1 MRVWDIAPEKL
12 CRQHL
17 LGEHREIHALWTI
30 LTQGKK
36 GYANHPETRRWRGK
50 ERALLLRHD
59 RIAAEMAARGYHHRT
74 PLDPALAAGTDVQD
88 EFVDPPE
95 EQVELLRRKGCGCQ
109 V

>member
-1 MRVWDIAPEKL
+1 
-12 CRQHL
+12 
-17 LGEHREIHALWTI
+17 
-30 LTQGKK
+30 
-36 GYANHPETRRWRGK
+36 
-50 ERALLLRHD
+50 
-59 RIAAEMAARGYHHRT
+59 MAARGYHHRT